1 MGDGT
6 TNTRD
11 LCSGVAGLEAGGWL
25 GLHRH
30 AAAEVYQVLTGQ
42 GVVFLDGA
50 EHVVQAGTAVY
61 IPSNSEHGIR
71 NIGDDLLEFVYVY
84 LSLSRSGWGRFHI
97 ATRTIRPHA
106 YHIER
111 TPTYTF
117 TNVAGLRPVS
127 HSPQR
132 LIALSRD
139 RFTVR

>member
-1 MGDGT
+1 MTVTPTVRHISEAQEVVWSDQRGEISFRTAIGDGM

-11 LCSGVAGLEAGGWL
+11 LCSGVARLQAGGWL

-30 AAAEVYQVLTGQ
+30 TAPEVYQVLTGQ

-84 LSLSRSGWGRFHI
+84 LIDAIQDVEYIWSGR
-97 ATRTIRPHA
+97 
-106 YHIER
+106 
-111 TPTYTF
+111 
-117 TNVAGLRPVS
+117 
-127 HSPQR
+127 
-132 LIALSRD
+132 
-139 RFTVR
+139 

>member
-1 MGDGT
+1 MTVTPTVRHISEAQEVVWSDQRGEISFRTAIGDGT

-11 LCSGVAGLEAGGWL
+11 LSSGVARLETGGWL

-30 AAAEVYQVLTGQ
+30 TAPEVYQVLTGQ

-84 LSLSRSGWGRFHI
+84 LIDSIQDVEYIWSGR
-97 ATRTIRPHA
+97 
-106 YHIER
+106 
-111 TPTYTF
+111 
-117 TNVAGLRPVS
+117 
-127 HSPQR
+127 
-132 LIALSRD
+132 
-139 RFTVR
+139 